1 MLQIIPSILTNNPQ
15 ELKDLINQAEE
26 VDGRV
31 QIDIIDGQYV
41 NNKTIDPGVLVNVD
55 TNLKLDF
62 HLMVKEPVNWV
73 EKCASVGADR
83 IIGHIEMMQNQ
94 VEFVGKVQ
102 EVGFSV
108 GLAIDLKTPV
118 SALDQTILND
128 LDVVLVMSVPAGFG
142 GQRFA
147 PSALLKVKELDEI
160 RVRDDTPFRICV
172 DGGVTIKNIEGIR
185 KMGADEVSI
194 GRIIFKG
201 DLTGNIEKY
210 RRAACGGKVKR
221 REAKRG

>member
-26 VDGRV
+26 MAGRV

-41 NNKTIDPGVLVNVD
+41 NNKTIDPSVLVNVD

-62 HLMVKEPVNWV
+62 QLMVKEPVNWV

-118 SALDQTILND
+118 SDLDQTILND

-142 GQRFA
+142 GQRFD

-201 DLTGNIEKY
+201 DLKGNIEKY
-210 RRAACGGKVKR
+210 RRAAYGG
-221 REAKRG
+221 